1 MTIDIGY
8 LLSVG
13 FVAEHDEYVDHVKSM
28 GLKVMQNSDLHSLMS
43 IAMEGNS
50 AHPAQVM
57 CGLPTNEYSE
67 SWYWI
72 QDGKFASLLNTAQ
85 GGSTAIGS
93 SISLGVELA
102 RMTDM
107 TAAVDLIC
115 ESMVEK
121 LAKLMMVPMLD
132 SKFLALFDVACD
144 SIMFMAK
151 EVAYLYS

>member
-43 IAMEGNS
+43 IAMEGTP

-85 GGSTAIGS
+85 GGNTSMGS

-132 SKFLALFDVACD
+132 SKFPALFDVACD
-144 SIMFMAK
+144 SIMFMTN
-151 EVAYLYS
+151 EVVYLHS